1 MGNEIG
7 SPNVEIY
14 VAGKKIADSSF
25 LSYAVDRDMFQPDM
39 AQIMLHNLGDHYST
53 AKAGDAI
60 EIKVGDNS
68 TSIYKGEV
76 VSIEPAF
83 KGGEKTRLM
92 IRAMNKL
99 HLLLRK
105 RKSRTFTNKTD
116 QQILQEVVA
125 DAGLT
130 LEWKHEKTLTYKHV
144 YQHNQTGLEFLRTR
158 AARVGCHVWAVDKTV
173 YVKQPDLQAGP
184 IATLQI
190 DESNADHPLRHFT
203 PRMSSAP
210 IVKKMTVK
218 GWNPETKELISGEAT
233 MQASKLGS
241 VNAASASGDQGDN
254 ENFNVDEP
262 IWSKEEAEVLAKA
275 KLQDLALQHM
285 TGEAELKGDPIFD
298 LGKIV
303 KIAANADPDADPGE
317 DPFNGKY
324 YIMGITHRQSGSS
337 GGGSKRGAGATTILK
352 LARDAQKA

>member
-144 YQHNQTGLEFLRTR
+144 YQHNQSDLEFLRTR
-158 AARVGCHVWAVDKTV
+158 AARLGCHVWCVDSKV
-173 YVKQPDLQAGP
+173 FVKQPDLQSKEV
-184 IATLQI
+184 ATLNVDQASDTI
-190 DESNADHPLRHFT
+190 LHRFA
-203 PRMSSAP
+203 PRLNSSA
-210 IVKKMTVK
+210 VLNKVTVK
-218 GWNPETKELISGEAT
+218 GWNPETKELITGEAT
-233 MQASKLGS
+233 AGQSKLGS
-241 VNAASASGDQGDN
+241 QNSVAGSNDHG
-254 ENFNVDEP
+254 
-262 IWSKEEAEVLAKA
+262 KEESFTVDHPVWSAEEAKALAKA
-275 KLQDLALQHM
+275 KLQDAALTYV
-285 TGEAELKGDPIFD
+285 TGEAEVAGNPVFD

-303 KIAANADPDADPGE
+303 KVVANANPQGRGA

-324 YIMGITHRQSGSS
+324 YIMGVTHRHIASKAKD
-337 GGGSKRGAGATTILK
+337 GGGYVTLLRF
-352 LARDAQKA
+352 ARDSQKE